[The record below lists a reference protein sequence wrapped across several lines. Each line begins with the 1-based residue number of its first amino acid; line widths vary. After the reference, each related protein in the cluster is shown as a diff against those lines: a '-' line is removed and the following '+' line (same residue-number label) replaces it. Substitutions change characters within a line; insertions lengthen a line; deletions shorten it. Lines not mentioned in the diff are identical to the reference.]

1 MVGFV
6 EWHHV
11 RPTRIPF
18 IRTFRSVGLQPLRGG
33 NGTQAVPYKM
43 DEPYAVQPTA
53 KQQFIVCW
61 MMHKKPGGNVPLY
74 IPAWGCFLLP
84 VQNIHEFFAG
94 DGFLFVEEG
103 GQLVQLLPVF

>member
-1 MVGFV
+1 MERPVCRSAPPPFMVGFV

-61 MMHKKPGGNVPLY
+61 MMHKKTRRERTAVHSRLGV
-74 IPAWGCFLLP
+74 
-84 VQNIHEFFAG
+84 FFVTG
-94 DGFLFVEEG
+94 SEYS
-103 GQLVQLLPVF
+103 